1 MTKTRQATLMLT
13 TLLLTALT
21 VLAVGALLQRSFIYY
36 QRRYPAA
43 AVQSALGRGVTVI
56 EFQTSQGKQAA
67 FLYRRVASENPPRR
81 LWLMFGGNAMLAL
94 DWLDLVREF
103 PDRSTGFLFVEYPG
117 YGRCEGSPN
126 PAHILESSEQ
136 AFHALQE
143 RTHWSFDPESI
154 GVVGW
159 SLGAA
164 AAVQFADK
172 QSVGQLILVA
182 PFTTM
187 GDMVKKVIGLPP
199 GPLLFHPFDNVG
211 ALRRILAREPAPKV
225 TIVHGR
231 ADTLVPISM
240 GRALAMLDP
249 DRIRFLEIPVAGHND
264 VFYQAQSLIF
274 AEMASR

>member
-21 VLAVGALLQRSFIYY
+21 VFAVGALLQRSFIYY

-43 AVQSALGRGVTVI
+43 VVQSVLSRGVTVI
-56 EFQTSQGKQAA
+56 EFRTSQGKQAA
-67 FLYRRVASENPPRR
+67 FLYRRVASHHPPRR

-103 PDRSTGFLFVEYPG
+103 PDRSAGFLFVEYPG
-117 YGRCEGSPN
+117 YGSCQGSPN
-126 PAHILESSEQ
+126 PTHILETSQ
-136 AFHALQE
+136 GAFHALQG
-143 RTHWSFDPESI
+143 RMHWSFDPEST

-172 QSVGQLILVA
+172 QSVEQVILIA

-187 GDMVKKVIGLPP
+187 SDMVKKVTGLPP
-199 GPLLFHPFDNVG
+199 GPLLFHRFDNVR
-211 ALRRILAREPAPKV
+211 ALRRILDQTPTPKV

-231 ADTLVPISM
+231 TDTLVPISM

-249 DRIRFLEIPVAGHND
+249 DRIRFVEIPAADHND

-274 AEMASR
+274 ADMASR

>member
-1 MTKTRQATLMLT
+1 MLT
-13 TLLLTALT
+13 TLLLAALT
-21 VLAVGALLQRSFIYY
+21 VFAVCALLQRSFIYY

-43 AVQSALGRGVTVI
+43 VVQSALSRGVTVI

-67 FLYRRVASENPPRR
+67 FLYRRVASGNPPRR

-103 PDRSTGFLFVEYPG
+103 PDRSAGFLFVEYPG
-117 YGRCEGSPN
+117 YGSCQGSPN
-126 PAHILESSEQ
+126 PTHILETSQ
-136 AFHALQE
+136 GAFHALQD
-143 RTHWSFDPESI
+143 RMHWNFDPESI

-172 QSVGQLILVA
+172 QSVEQVILVA

-187 GDMVKKVIGLPP
+187 SDMVKKVAGVPP
-199 GPLLFHPFDNVG
+199 GPLLLHRFDNVR
-211 ALRRILAREPAPKV
+211 ALRRILDRTPTPKV

-231 ADTLVPISM
+231 TDTLVPISM

-249 DRIRFLEIPVAGHND
+249 DRIRFVEIPAAGHND
-264 VFYQAQSLIF
+264 VFYEARSLIF
-274 AEMASR
+274 ADMASR